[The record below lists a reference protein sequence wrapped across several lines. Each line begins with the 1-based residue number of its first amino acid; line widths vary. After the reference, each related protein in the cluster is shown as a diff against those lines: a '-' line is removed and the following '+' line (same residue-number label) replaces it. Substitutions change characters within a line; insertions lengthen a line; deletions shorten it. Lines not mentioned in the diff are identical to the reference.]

1 MPRQYIWRTAGGVM
15 LSGQILAKAEDQ
27 RAASGERRKR
37 TSTETEWN
45 GAKAKT
51 KRCTSY

>member
-27 RAASGERRKR
+27 RAASAQAPKR
-37 TSTETEWN
+37 N
-45 GAKAKT
+45 GMAQKQRQKGVLAT
-51 KRCTSY
+51 NW